1 MAKFAINSEGANSM
15 KKLATDLVQS
25 INCID
30 KTSQILEKHINS
42 IENELGTYGTEII
55 YIARESRGRIKAI
68 QESVNELAQRIS
80 YKGEEIITLLNFD
93 ASNDVFSSDFNEEKS
108 NSTFSTMPR
117 DYIANCLQPNR
128 ANPRDLPVSQF
139 GFTRDTEG
147 NQVYDSPMEMND
159 YLYKKQGSAKWNF
172 QGTCGLCSCANILRL
187 AGVNADEEQM
197 INFASTTTA
206 PNSLEKLCA
215 TGYFNP
221 GRNGGTNPEGRRC
234 ILEHFGI
241 SSGLFD
247 VDMDNSGG
255 ATQGTM
261 NTIADLVSSGKGV
274 ILSVHADMLWHDAP
288 YGINDYHAVTVTSVK
303 KDNNGNVLGFYVC
316 DSAKGGTTYYS
327 NDKLRRALTGARM
340 NVTHQIIR

>member
-1 MAKFAINSEGANSM
+1 MAKFAISVEGAHSM
-15 KKLATDLVQS
+15 KDLASGLLQCTNAINDLNAGLVKRIVAIENGLGIYGEDINNIVIQSNLKINEVQDS
-25 INCID
+25 INF
-30 KTSQILEKHINS
+30 
-42 IENELGTYGTEII
+42 
-55 YIARESRGRIKAI
+55 
-68 QESVNELAQRIS
+68 LAQRINQKS
-80 YKGEEIITLLNFD
+80 DEILALLGLGEGEYSSFD
-93 ASNDVFSSDFNEEKS
+93 GAVYSETYRSSNGNNVD
-108 NSTFSTMPR
+108 
-117 DYIANCLQPNR
+117 LQPNR
-128 ANPRDLPVSQF
+128 STPRDLPMSQYVF
-139 GFTRDTEG
+139 SKDADG
-147 NQVYDSPMEMND
+147 NNVYDSPMEMND
-159 YLYKKQGSAKWNF
+159 YLYRKQGSAKWNF

-197 INFASTTTA
+197 INFASTTMA

-215 TGYFNP
+215 TGHFNP

-247 VDMDNSGG
+247 VDMDNTGG

-261 NTIADLVSSGKGV
+261 NTISDLVSSGKGV

-303 KDNNGNVLGFYVC
+303 KDNAGNVLGFYIC
-316 DSAKGGTTYYS
+316 DSAKGGTIYYS

>member
-1 MAKFAINSEGANSM
+1 MAKFAISEEGANSM
-15 KKLATDLVQS
+15 KILAKS
-25 INCID
+25 ILQCINN
-30 KTSQILEKHINS
+30 INNS
-42 IENELGTYGTEII
+42 NSRLKKEIETVENELGIYGEEINSI
-55 YIARESRGRIKAI
+55 VIHNNSRIKDVEETI
-68 QESVNELAQRIS
+68 EFLAQRINQKS
-80 YKGEEIITLLNFD
+80 EEILSLIGLGDEMNSFSYQSTYRETQGNNFGT
-93 ASNDVFSSDFNEEKS
+93 N
-108 NSTFSTMPR
+108 
-117 DYIANCLQPNR
+117 IALQPNR
-128 ANPRDLPVSQF
+128 TNPRDLPISQF
-139 GFTRDTEG
+139 GFTRDAEG

-187 AGVNADEEQM
+187 AGVNADEAQM
-197 INFASTTTA
+197 INYASTTKA

-215 TGYFNP
+215 TGHFNP

-247 VDMDNSGG
+247 VDMDNYGG

-261 NTIADLVSSGKGV
+261 NTISDFVSSGKGV
-274 ILSVHADMLWHDAP
+274 ILSVHADVLWHDAP

-303 KDNNGNVLGFYVC
+303 KDNAGNVLGFYIC

-327 NDKLRRALTGARM
+327 KDKLRRALTGARM

>member
-1 MAKFAINSEGANSM
+1 MAKFAINVEGANSM
-15 KKLATDLVQS
+15 KILAKSLLQCMNN
-25 INCID
+25 INNSN
-30 KTSQILEKHINS
+30 TGLINK
-42 IENELGTYGTEII
+42 IVEVENELGIYGEEINSI
-55 YIARESRGRIKAI
+55 VIRSNSRIKEVE
-68 QESVNELAQRIS
+68 ESIEFLAQRINQKSDEVLSLFGLGNMENNS
-80 YKGEEIITLLNFD
+80 YYNSCCGEKQGSYSGSCI
-93 ASNDVFSSDFNEEKS
+93 S
-108 NSTFSTMPR
+108 
-117 DYIANCLQPNR
+117 LQPNR
-128 ANPRDLPVSQF
+128 TNPRDLPVSQF
-139 GFTRDTEG
+139 GFTRDAEG

-159 YLYKKQGSAKWNF
+159 YLYKRQGSAKWNF
-172 QGTCGLCSCANILRL
+172 QGTCGLCSCANVLRL

-206 PNSLEKLCA
+206 PNSMEKLCA
-215 TGYFNP
+215 TGHFNP

-247 VDMDNSGG
+247 VDMDNLGG
-255 ATQGTM
+255 ATQTTM

-303 KDNNGNVLGFYVC
+303 KDNTGNVLGFYVC